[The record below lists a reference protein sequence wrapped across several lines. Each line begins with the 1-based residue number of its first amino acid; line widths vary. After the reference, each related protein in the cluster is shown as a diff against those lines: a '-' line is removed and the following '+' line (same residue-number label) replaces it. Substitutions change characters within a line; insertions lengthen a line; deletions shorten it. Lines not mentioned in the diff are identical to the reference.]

1 MKFINVDL
9 SAAQSLIPLTLKL
22 IHMVFTTIQ
31 LDVLKKITLL
41 VSLDGVRKTVSS
53 IGVFVTLGVL
63 IGVKMVSSE
72 SFVESTTLILRV
84 IATLVCLPTLGLKPS
99 SM

>member
-1 MKFINVDL
+1 
-9 SAAQSLIPLTLKL
+9 
-22 IHMVFTTIQ
+22 
-31 LDVLKKITLL
+31 

-72 SFVESTTLILRV
+72 SFVESKTLIFRV